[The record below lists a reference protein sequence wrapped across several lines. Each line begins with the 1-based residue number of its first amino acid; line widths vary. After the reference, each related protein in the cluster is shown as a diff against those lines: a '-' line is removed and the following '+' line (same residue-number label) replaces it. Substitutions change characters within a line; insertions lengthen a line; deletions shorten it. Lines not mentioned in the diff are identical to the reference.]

1 MFNVKV
7 KGIQNAIALVDTLR
21 NTLPYKVK
29 TFLEILMQEG
39 YQIADDLFHT
49 AIYAGTNDVQVE
61 YPYWEGDTIY
71 LTASGDTVAYIEF
84 GTGTFYGEQYPRELA
99 GDGGD
104 PYTTLGMD
112 ERGNRGQGKGA
123 SDTWGF
129 YGEAGNEGWVKEKK
143 NGKSV
148 VLTHGNP
155 PARAMYMAA
164 VTVADKERI
173 LAIAKEVFNR

>member
-1 MFNVKV
+1 MFSFKV
-7 KGIQNAIALVDTLR
+7 KGIQNATALVDTLK

-29 TFLEILMQEG
+29 QFLEILMQEG
-39 YQIADDLFHT
+39 YSVADDLFHT

-61 YPYWEGDTIY
+61 FPYWEGDTLY
-71 LTASGDTVAYIEF
+71 LTASGDSVAFIEF
-84 GTGTFYGEQYPRELA
+84 GSGTFYGEQYPTDIA

-104 PYTTLGMD
+104 PYSTIGM
-112 ERGNRGQGKGA
+112 ERRGNYGQGKGA

-129 YGEAGNEGWVKEKK
+129 YGEAGNEGIEVKKK
-143 NGKSV
+143 NGKTV

-164 VTVADKERI
+164 MTVSDKSRI

>member
-7 KGIQNAIALVDTLR
+7 KGIPNAIALIDTLQ
-21 NTLPYKVK
+21 NTLQYKCNIM
-29 TFLEILMQEG
+29 LEALMQEG
-39 YQIADDLFHT
+39 YEVANYLFHT

-61 YPYWEGDTIY
+61 YPYWEGDTLY
-71 LTASGDTVAYIEF
+71 LTASGDTVAFIEF
-84 GTGTFYGEQYPRELA
+84 GSGTYYKDQYPA
-99 GDGGD
+99 DIVGDGGD
-104 PYTTLGMD
+104 PYSTLGM
-112 ERGNRGQGKGA
+112 ERRGNYGQGKGA